1 MSLWD
6 VDKNSDKRSS
16 PQLNQ
21 RDQIAQRISNATT
34 SVNPVTD
41 ATATS
46 GFLKTANGQI
56 LGNNGTN
63 NVGLFGFD
71 DTGTMVVK
79 VAKPGYD
86 ANSATNDQLV
96 FNSSQNVFKIVDKL
110 TTTIPSFSLAAGAG
124 NRFKIITIPHLQSS
138 TPLVEIYVQSYL
150 VNFSVGGFISSTYTP
165 LPVVYDGSPN
175 TYVFPAADMSS
186 YPLTIRYAVDST
198 NIYIQASYASTA
210 ATTVNDIPVTYFI
223 KQESAS

>member
-1 MSLWD
+1 MRKLILILIVLTLGVMMSLWD
-6 VDKNSDKRSS
+6 VDKNSNNRIS

-21 RDQIAQRISNATT
+21 SDQIVQRVSNATT

-41 ATATS
+41 ATTTS

-86 ANSATNDQLV
+86 ANSATNDQLI
-96 FNSSQNVFKIVDKL
+96 FNSAQNTFKIALTDTVVLTRDASDSFNGVSYQHNLGFKPVCIAFIDYGGITLPMPKL
-110 TTTIPSFSLAAGAG
+110 YFNGTSGILDEQVQIQDISTSV
-124 NRFKIITIPHLQSS
+124 ITFDATAP
-138 TPLVEIYVQSYL
+138 T
-150 VNFSVGGFISSTYTP
+150 GGSRYASAQTYT
-165 LPVVYDGSPN
+165 
-175 TYVFPAADMSS
+175 
-186 YPLTIRYAVDST
+186 IRFYLL
-198 NIYIQASYASTA
+198 QETA
-210 ATTVNDIPVTYFI
+210 N
-223 KQESAS
+223 